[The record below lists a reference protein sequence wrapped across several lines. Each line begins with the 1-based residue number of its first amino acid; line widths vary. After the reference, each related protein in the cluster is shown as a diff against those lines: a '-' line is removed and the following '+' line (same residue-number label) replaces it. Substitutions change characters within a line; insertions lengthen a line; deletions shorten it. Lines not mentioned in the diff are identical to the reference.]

1 MDTGT
6 HHKITR
12 NRTIRKPFPLQKSLV
27 SCAVFK
33 YIMKCLRYTKR
44 YKKYYPVTQVPT
56 TLLKKSKLINIA
68 EVPWSPS
75 PAHHSNLTSTPKWNY
90 YPELGVYH
98 SHAFLHTSLYTLVP
112 Q

>member
-1 MDTGT
+1 
-6 HHKITR
+6 
-12 NRTIRKPFPLQKSLV
+12 
-27 SCAVFK
+27 
-33 YIMKCLRYTKR
+33 MKCLRYTKR

-112 Q
+112 QWDTYTYTKRDSF